1 MVRWG
6 RTSAGEST
14 AEETSASA
22 DTVEETSGTLA
33 KWVRVV
39 AHLRRLSFRRRIW
52 GVLGH
57 FLRDIKQR
65 ELLSEHGGVFDGT
78 EGGGSGECDR
88 DASRGRPDKVEST
101 DTSPSAIFA
110 GAGR

>member
-6 RTSAGEST
+6 RTSAGEPPAPT
-14 AEETSASA
+14 AEEASAST
-22 DTVEETSGTLA
+22 DTVEKTSGTLA

-65 ELLSEHGGVFDGT
+65 GI
-78 EGGGSGECDR
+78 
-88 DASRGRPDKVEST
+88 AQ
-101 DTSPSAIFA
+101 
-110 GAGR
+110 